1 MPQIY
6 FNSDGIIQMYDPLTN
21 KTTSTGFQNT
31 AGNVKCAKKDP
42 TECVITSITLIDS
55 PNGDFGADFNLPN
68 ALPGA
73 KSTINRLVSN
83 LFTGIRVIVSPA

>member
-1 MPQIY
+1 
-6 FNSDGIIQMYDPLTN
+6 
-21 KTTSTGFQNT
+21 
-31 AGNVKCAKKDP
+31 
-42 TECVITSITLIDS
+42 LIDS
-55 PNGDFGADFNLPN
+55 PNGDFGADFNMPN